1 MKFYLYYLGLE
12 DGSDEAREL
21 VAVEDAADESEMEDV
36 LMEAVRMDILGR
48 QEYAG
53 HKAYAFAPEQE
64 PNGIYSIMGAAAPNA
79 GGANTILY
87 YEAEKEKTDL

>member
-12 DGSDEAREL
+12 DGGDEAREL

-36 LMEAVRMDILGR
+36 LMGAVRADILGR

-64 PNGIYSIMGAAAPNA
+64 PDGTYSILGAAAPNS
-79 GGANTILY
+79 GGPNTLIY
-87 YEAEKEKTDL
+87 YEAVERKD